1 MSRPESDLW
10 KELVADAGVEAE
22 DAIARA
28 ASVSVKEAEEELAA
42 AGFDVAAERAK
53 ASAFLDALESGALET
68 EPESH
73 IPEPPPSAAVAVAQ
87 DAAPARRQRQR
98 PVVLWLA
105 GVAAIVVAAGALYA
119 ALSQPPRPGPPAP
132 SPSTP
137 APLPPDVPDLVAA
150 ADLRHQAA
158 AACDAKQWTAC
169 LAKLD
174 QARATD
180 PDGDG
185 APTVKA
191 LRDRATAGLA
201 KKPDPPLP

>member
-1 MSRPESDLW
+1 MLSESSPSLTIAGSVTSPSARSRPPQLGHASTSTSKLRRRR
-10 KELVADAGVEAE
+10 DAQSTRG
-22 DAIARA
+22 DAA
-28 ASVSVKEAEEELAA
+28 
-42 AGFDVAAERAK
+42 
-53 ASAFLDALESGALET
+53 DALESGALET

-73 IPEPPPSAAVAVAQ
+73 IPDPPAAVAVAQ

-98 PVVLWLA
+98 PVVLWI
-105 GVAAIVVAAGALYA
+105 AAAATVVVAAGALYA
-119 ALSQPPRPGPPAP
+119 ALSQPPRSGPVPPAP

-137 APLPPDVPDLVAA
+137 APLPPAVPDLVAA
-150 ADLRHQAA
+150 VDLRHQAR

-174 QARATD
+174 QARAAD
-180 PDGDG
+180 PDRDD
-185 APTVKA
+185 APTAKA